1 METKRTNYLKTF
13 LLGFGFFGVSVIWSV
28 YNAFVPLILDER
40 FGLEAGFIAF
50 IMVLDNIAALII
62 QPPLGVFSDRLRSP
76 IGRRLPFIVVGA
88 PFAAAMFGIIPSAH
102 ALPLFIFSCVTLLLA
117 MAFWRTPVV
126 ALMPDITPSGSRS
139 QANGI
144 INLMGGLGTVLATLI
159 GGPLY
164 DINPGYPFYLGGAL
178 VVVAALLVLIFIK
191 EPKEY
196 IASKLHLASKG
207 QDTGMDEKV
216 TKNIANVF
224 TQKDKSPMF
233 ILLAILFWF
242 IAYNALE
249 TFFTLYGVKHLGL
262 ASGDSA
268 FQISYI
274 GLVFM
279 IMAVPAGILA
289 SKLKRKSVI
298 MAGIVTMIAC
308 VVLMYIFPAEILT
321 IQFASLMGSGFYVL
335 SILLMVAGI
344 GWAMINVNSLPMV
357 VDMTDDDHIG
367 TYTGLYYFFSQ
378 VAATVGPVIFGWTI
392 QLSGNNYRLMMA
404 IAPLF
409 LVLAF
414 LMMMGVH
421 KGEAK
426 TEVVQQEE

>member
-1 METKRTNYLKTF
+1 
-13 LLGFGFFGVSVIWSV
+13 
-28 YNAFVPLILDER
+28 
-40 FGLEAGFIAF
+40 
-50 IMVLDNIAALII
+50 
-62 QPPLGVFSDRLRSP
+62 
-76 IGRRLPFIVVGA
+76 
-88 PFAAAMFGIIPSAH
+88 
-102 ALPLFIFSCVTLLLA
+102 
-117 MAFWRTPVV
+117 
-126 ALMPDITPSGSRS
+126 
-139 QANGI
+139 
-144 INLMGGLGTVLATLI
+144 
-159 GGPLY
+159 
-164 DINPGYPFYLGGAL
+164 
-178 VVVAALLVLIFIK
+178 
-191 EPKEY
+191 
-196 IASKLHLASKG
+196 
-207 QDTGMDEKV
+207 MDEKV

-298 MAGIVTMIAC
+298 MAGIVIMIAC

-404 IAPLF
+404 IAPSSWF
-409 LVLAF
+409 LLS
-414 LMMMGVH
+414 
-421 KGEAK
+421 
-426 TEVVQQEE
+426 